1 MFIVYSLWFTL
12 LTINYKPQ
20 TINQMNNILI
30 HPSYFP
36 SISHFVAIAKADV
49 VTFEM
54 EDTFQKQT
62 NRNRMY
68 IYSPNGI
75 QLLNVPIK
83 HSKEKHQSMKDV
95 KLETAFDWQKQH
107 FKSLEAA
114 YRTSPFFEYFEDAIV
129 PIFQKKHTF
138 LMDLNLETMSIVSK
152 CLKLEFDYVETLEYF
167 HQVEDKTDYRN
178 LINGKKDTAV
188 FESYTQVFSEK
199 HGYLNNLSILDLL
212 FNEGRYALDYL
223 RKQKL

>member
-1 MFIVYSLWFTL
+1 
-12 LTINYKPQ
+12 
-20 TINQMNNILI
+20 MNNILI
-30 HPSYFP
+30 HPGYFP
-36 SISHFVAIAKADV
+36 SISHFVAIAQSDL

-54 EDTFQKQT
+54 DDNFQKQT

-75 QLLNVPIK
+75 QLLNIPIK
-83 HSKEKHQSMKDV
+83 HSKEAHQKTKEV
-95 KLETAFDWQKQH
+95 RLETAFDWQKQH

-114 YRTSPFFEYFEDAIV
+114 YRTSPFFEYFEDDIA

-138 LMDLNLETMSIVSK
+138 LMDLNLETMSVVSK
-152 CLKLEFDYVETLEYF
+152 CLGLEFDYNETAEYF
-167 HQVEDKTDYRN
+167 HEVTDKIDLRN
-178 LINGKKDTAV
+178 LINGKKDTSV
-188 FESYTQVFSEK
+188 FEPYTQVFGEK

-223 RKQKL
+223 KKQRL